1 MKQNDPGIIHHNPR
15 KKSQKKKKT
24 AFKPSFAFESSTV
37 YNDPSA
43 QPKGTTSH

>member
-1 MKQNDPGIIHHNPR
+1 MIPGSSITTLQTKP
-15 KKSQKKKKT
+15 KKKKKKKT